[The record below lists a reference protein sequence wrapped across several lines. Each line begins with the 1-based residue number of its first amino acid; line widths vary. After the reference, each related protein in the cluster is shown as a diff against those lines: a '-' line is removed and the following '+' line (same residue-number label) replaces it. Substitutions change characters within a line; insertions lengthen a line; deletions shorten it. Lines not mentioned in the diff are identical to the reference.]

1 MPAFQGVKRRILSLF
16 QTQRSGLP
24 LSSFLGTLDVIYIT
38 QTEVWAGG
46 EGACGGESSVF
57 ISALFLFLIFW
68 VAGKLQI

>member
-16 QTQRSGLP
+16 LTQGGGLP
-24 LSSFLGTLDVIYIT
+24 LPSFLGTLDVIYIT